1 MGLRKIFSM
10 LLMNQR
16 GMSIAIHKKRKL
28 LSQELSAVM
37 NNTIKYGPFAG
48 MIFSR
53 DYWWGNSD
61 RGAMLLGIYEQ
72 EILSAIMSVQNKYNV
87 FIDLGAADGYYS
99 IGSLISQKFNVSYA
113 FEISI
118 KGREVIQNNATLN
131 NCSNKLHI
139 FGEATKNFYKSIPKK
154 ELDSAVILID
164 IEGAEFSLF
173 DSELFSNLKKS
184 IIFIEVHDWLYKD
197 SKKKMT
203 ELTNNAKPFFK
214 ISTLTTASRDLSK
227 FPELFDYEDSDRWL
241 IASEGRPKL
250 MSWLRLDPR
259 GN

>member
-28 LSQELSAVM
+28 LSQKLSWTL

-53 DYWWGNSD
+53 DHWWGNSD

-72 EILSAIMSVQNKYNV
+72 EILNSIMSVNKKYNI

-99 IGSLISQKFNVSYA
+99 IGSLISKKFKVSYA

-118 KGREVIQNNATLN
+118 KGREVIHKNAVLN
-131 NCSNKLHI
+131 KCSNKLHI
-139 FGEATKNFYKSIPKK
+139 FGEATKDFYKNIPKK
-154 ELDSAVILID
+154 DLDSAVILID
-164 IEGAEFSLF
+164 IEGAEFSLL
-173 DSELFSNLKKS
+173 DREVFSYLKKS
-184 IIFIEVHDWLYKD
+184 IIIIELHDWIFKD
-197 SKKKMT
+197 KKKKMT
-203 ELTNNAKPFFK
+203 QLLDDAKPFYK
-214 ISTLTTASRDLSK
+214 ISTITTTARDLSK

-250 MSWLRLDPR
+250 MTWLRLDPK
-259 GN
+259 

>member
-10 LLMNQR
+10 LLMDQR

-53 DYWWGNSD
+53 DHWWGNSD

-72 EILSAIMSVQNKYNV
+72 EILNAIMSVQNKYNV

-118 KGREVIQNNATLN
+118 KGREVIQKNATLN

-184 IIFIEVHDWLYKD
+184 IIFIELHDWIFKD
-197 SKKKMT
+197 GKKKL
-203 ELTNNAKPFFK
+203 EILLKEIRPFFK
-214 ISTLTTASRDLSK
+214 VSTLRTASRDLSR
-227 FPELFDYEDSDRWL
+227 FSELSEYSDSERWL
-241 IASEGRPKL
+241 IASEGRPRL
-250 MSWLRLDPR
+250 MSWLRLDPK
-259 GN
+259 

>member
-1 MGLRKIFSM
+1 VGLRKIFSM
-10 LLMNQR
+10 LLMDQR

-48 MIFSR
+48 MVFSH
-53 DYWWGNSD
+53 DHWWGNSD
-61 RGAMLLGIYEQ
+61 RGSMLLGIYEQ
-72 EILSAIMSVQNKYNV
+72 EILNAIMSAQKKYNV

-99 IGSLISQKFNVSYA
+99 IGSLISQKFKVSYA

-118 KGREVIQNNATLN
+118 KGREVIQKNATLN
-131 NCSNKLHI
+131 NCSNKLHV

-173 DSELFSNLKKS
+173 DSELFRNLKKS

-259 GN
+259 GS